1 MHSAITPELVYELVS
16 VASPSVSPDG
26 KRLAFVR
33 SHVDRDSAETRSQ
46 IMMMDIP
53 SNEVATFTGG
63 KSDSSPRFSP
73 DGCHLAFVRPDD
85 AGKPQIWTMPTNG
98 GEARKLTEIDGGVTD
113 IAWSPD
119 SGALAFVSDVDP
131 NRAPDDHDPKR
142 EPRVSVARRIRYR
155 ADGLGWRGDAFKHIF
170 VVNLD
175 SGETRQLT
183 EGEGDDSAPIWSP
196 DGSSIAFIA
205 DRRPDRETATHSNV
219 YVVPASGGRIE
230 PMSQGLLYVVFDS

>member
-16 VASPSVSPDG
+16 VTSPSVSPDG

-33 SHVDRDSAETRSQ
+33 SHVDRQSAETRSQ
-46 IMMMDIP
+46 IMMMDIQ
-53 SNEVATFTGG
+53 SKEVATFTGG

-98 GEARKLTEIDGGVTD
+98 GEAHKLTEIDGGVTD

-131 NRAPDDHDPKR
+131 DRAPDDYDPKR
-142 EPRVSVARRIRYR
+142 EPRVSVAK
-155 ADGLGWRGDAFKHIF
+155 ADQ
-170 VVNLD
+170 V
-175 SGETRQLT
+175 Q
-183 EGEGDDSAPIWSP
+183 
-196 DGSSIAFIA
+196 
-205 DRRPDRETATHSNV
+205 
-219 YVVPASGGRIE
+219 GGRPGMEGRCVQAYFRGE
-230 PMSQGLLYVVFDS
+230 PRFR